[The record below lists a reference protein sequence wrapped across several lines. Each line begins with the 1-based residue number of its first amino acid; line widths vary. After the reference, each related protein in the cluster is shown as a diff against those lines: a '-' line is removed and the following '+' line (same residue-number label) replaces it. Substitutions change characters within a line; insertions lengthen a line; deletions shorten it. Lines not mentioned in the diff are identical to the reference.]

1 MILQCILKPHKTNI
15 FTGFIRL
22 KGKPFNC
29 ADDISAYYEIKDCG
43 EMDELE
49 SKKSNCY
56 WTNGPGR
63 ANCNEFSLQ
72 DSKADVVDKGWYGLT
87 SREVIAFAYVPKDR
101 ENCPSQVM
109 YTRWDDDLSKVI
121 MRIFSASVNENGK
134 FL

>member
-43 EMDELE
+43 QMDELE
-49 SKKSNCY
+49 SPSPTCY
-56 WTNGPGR
+56 WANGPGHQ
-63 ANCNEFSLQ
+63 NCNGFSLQ
-72 DSKADVVDKGWYGLT
+72 RDADLYGLP
-87 SREVIAFAYVPKDR
+87 SRGVKAFVYVPRDR
-101 ENCPSQVM
+101 ENCPSQAM
-109 YTRWDDDLSKVI
+109 YTSSVLRTLT
-121 MRIFSASVNENGK
+121 FSASVNENGK